1 MMRGTTVAALVL
13 LAASAVAEAEA
24 PAHPAIQGVP
34 PHPSSTA
41 QTQPEHGAS
50 PRLVEY
56 RDDRLS
62 VHLEKVPLDDVLAEL
77 ARISGGQIRGELREP
92 HEVTAEFRDVP
103 LSDALHRLLGNQNFA
118 LVYGRSGEL
127 RAIRLLGGPQTAA
140 AKPPTVASLVPTTTL
155 PPSPGNL
162 LALFARH
169 APLPVSGRL
178 AEAFGS
184 NTATFEQLLNAS
196 LHNDDPAVRAEG
208 LRVFIGGV
216 EGDAELKSAV
226 LGSLGTMD
234 DQQLTA
240 LVQSIAGDHASEFV
254 AGVVT
259 RTRDGSLRTRGS
271 VILERLHNGG

>member
-1 MMRGTTVAALVL
+1 MTRGTTIAAVVL
-13 LAASAVAEAEA
+13 LAAIARAEPERPPPPAAEAA
-24 PAHPAIQGVP
+24 SQHDA
-34 PHPSSTA
+34 
-41 QTQPEHGAS
+41 GAS

-56 RDDRLS
+56 HDDRLS
-62 VHLEKVPLDDVLAEL
+62 VHLEKVPLADVLSEL
-77 ARISGGQIRGELREP
+77 ARISGGQIRGELRDQ
-92 HEVTAEFRDVP
+92 HDVTAEFRDVP

-127 RAIRLLGGPQTAA
+127 RAIRLLGGPQTGAP
-140 AKPPTVASLVPTTTL
+140 KPPAVASLMPTTTL
-155 PPSPGNL
+155 SPSPGNL
-162 LALFARH
+162 LTLFARH

-216 EGDAELKSAV
+216 EGDAELKNAV
-226 LGSLGTMD
+226 MGSLGAMD
-234 DQQLTA
+234 DQQATA
-240 LVQSIAGDHASEFV
+240 LVQSIAGEHASEFI

-271 VILERLHNGG
+271 IILERLHNGG

>member
-1 MMRGTTVAALVL
+1 MMRGTTVAALIL
-13 LAASAVAEAEA
+13 LAVVAVAQAEVPAQSPAAAAPRQDGEAS
-24 PAHPAIQGVP
+24 HRRI
-34 PHPSSTA
+34 
-41 QTQPEHGAS
+41 
-50 PRLVEY
+50 EY

-62 VHLEKVPLDDVLAEL
+62 VHLEKVPLDDVLSEL
-77 ARISGGQIRGELREP
+77 ARISGGQIRGDLRDP
-92 HEVTAEFRDVP
+92 KDVTAEFKDVP

-127 RAIRLLGGPQTAA
+127 RAVRLLGGPQTAA
-140 AKPPTVASLVPTTTL
+140 AKPPTVASLMPTTTTL
-155 PPSPGNL
+155 TPTPGNL

-196 LHNDDPAVRAEG
+196 LHNEDPAVRAEG

-216 EGDAELKSAV
+216 EGDAELKNAV
-226 LGSLGTMD
+226 TGSIGTMD

-240 LVQSIAGDHASEFV
+240 LVQSIAGDHASEFI

-259 RTRDGSLRTRGS
+259 RTRDGALRTRGS
-271 VILERLHNGG
+271 IILERLHSGG

>member
-1 MMRGTTVAALVL
+1 MMRGTTIAALVL
-13 LAASAVAEAEA
+13 QAAIAGAGVEI
-24 PAHPAIQGVP
+24 PAHPAV
-34 PHPSSTA
+34 
-41 QTQPEHGAS
+41 EGAPQHDDEAS
-50 PRLVEY
+50 HRLVEY

-62 VHLEKVPLDDVLAEL
+62 VHLQKVPLDDVLSEL
-77 ARISGGQIRGELREP
+77 ARISGAQIRGELRDP

-127 RAIRLLGGPQTAA
+127 RAVRLLGGPQTAA
-140 AKPPTVASLVPTTTL
+140 PKSPAVASLLPTTTTL

-216 EGDAELKSAV
+216 EGDAELKNAV

-271 VILERLHNGG
+271 IILERLHNGG

>member
-1 MMRGTTVAALVL
+1 MMRGTTIAALVL
-13 LAASAVAEAEA
+13 LAAIARAEAKGPAPPATEA
-24 PAHPAIQGVP
+24 ASQHDGAVP
-34 PHPSSTA
+34 H
-41 QTQPEHGAS
+41 
-50 PRLVEY
+50 RLVEY
-56 RDDRLS
+56 HDDRLS
-62 VHLEKVPLDDVLAEL
+62 VHLEKVRLDDVLGEL
-77 ARISGGQIRGELREP
+77 ARISGGQIRGELRDP

-127 RAIRLLGGPQTAA
+127 RAVRLLGGPQTAA
-140 AKPPTVASLVPTTTL
+140 AKPPAVGSLMPTTTTL

-162 LALFARH
+162 LTLFARH

-216 EGDAELKSAV
+216 EGDAELKNAV
-226 LGSLGTMD
+226 MGSLGAMD

-254 AGVVT
+254 AGIVT

-271 VILERLHNGG
+271 IVLERLHNGS